1 MEKST
6 AAWQRH
12 IQDVKGELSDRLER
26 GEINEETIREIV
38 SSLASELSSDMEKQ
52 AKNETLGHVQAKR

>member
-12 IQDVKGELSDRLER
+12 IQDVEGDLSDKLER

-38 SSLASELSSDMEKQ
+38 SSLASDLSSDMEKQ